1 MSYTVLSGEKETHR
15 AQTFT
20 MVVDGMALD
29 PNRGQDEVMLPRVQ
43 LEILQLLVKIQK
55 RERWPMWVLF
65 NGEELRQV
73 SHGDEFMG
81 IRVFFSPTPPQR
93 IPTLL
98 ECIKVLQRE
107 EEQVL
112 LVTQDERLETK
123 ARALGAATLRG
134 DTFKKGYEEMFM
146 VRQRPQS
153 RLMRSRSVEME
164 KSRLHQAGTDSIR
177 DLIDLVE

>member
-1 MSYTVLSGEKETHR
+1 MSYTVLLGEKETHR

-20 MVVDGMALD
+20 VVIDGMALD
-29 PNRGQDEVMLPRVQ
+29 PGRGQEDVMLPRVQ

-55 RERWPMWVLF
+55 REQWAMWVLF
-65 NGEELRQV
+65 NGDELRQV
-73 SHGDEFMG
+73 SHGDDFMG

-98 ECIKVLQRE
+98 ECVKVLQAE
-107 EEQVL
+107 GENAV
-112 LVTQDERLETK
+112 LVTQDARLESK
-123 ARALGAATLRG
+123 ARALGAVTLRG
-134 DTFKKGYEEMFM
+134 DSFKKAYEEMFL

-164 KSRLHQAGTDSIR
+164 KSRLQQSSTDTIR
-177 DLIDLVE
+177 NLIDLVD